1 MKKTLLASA
10 LAAVLVFAFAGSAF
24 AAGINHSG
32 QTSLG
37 ATSAA
42 DAMGIYIPWS
52 TASTLGTNASS
63 GTSPHGNYTTTTVKC
78 AVCHSVHYAAPGKA
92 PVGSGQSAD
101 TLLRMRAADAC
112 AYCHATA
119 GVAVNGTPVY
129 NGLGAAI
136 MGVGTTGG
144 NFDTGHFTGPNCSEC
159 HTSVH
164 GANQDGSVASLNG
177 FLLKKMTATDV
188 QGFAG
193 YTSTDM
199 ITAITAIENKA
210 MNEGFVDPPLGYVS
224 GDFAA
229 VNDPAIRQQAVG
241 VFCAECHLGA
251 YATNAAGA
259 STNVYGS
266 GTGSFTGHRVG
277 ANVTASANW
286 NFDNSKSSGAVSG
299 IPIAWAPAT
308 DCRSCHDALDDFGV
322 AAFPHAWGK
331 DVAVTGTT
339 AKMWLLSASEQGAVK
354 TSVGAPSL
362 NTYNGSRV
370 QLSDGVC
377 LKCHV
382 ASGGLLGVG
391 VTY

>member
-32 QTSLG
+32 QTSVG
-37 ATSAA
+37 ATSAL
-42 DAMGIYIPWS
+42 DAVGIYIPWA
-52 TASTLGTNASS
+52 TAAALPGNV
-63 GTSPHGNYTTTTVKC
+63 GQNSPHGNYTTTTVKC

-136 MGVGTTGG
+136 MGAGTTGG

-164 GANQDGSVASLNG
+164 GANADDSVASLQG

-193 YTSTDM
+193 YTSTNM
-199 ITAITAIENKA
+199 IEAITAIENKA
-210 MNEGFVDPPLGYVS
+210 ANEGFVDPPLGYVS

-229 VNDPAIRQQAVG
+229 TNDPAIRQQAVG

-286 NFDNSKSSGAVSG
+286 NADNSKSSGAVSNM
-299 IPIAWAPAT
+299 PIAWAPAT
-308 DCRSCHDALDDFGV
+308 SCTSCHDALDDFNNP
-322 AAFPHAWGK
+322 AFPHAWGK
-331 DVAVTGTT
+331 DTAGTV
-339 AKMWLLSASEQGAVK
+339 AKMWLLSAADAGSAK
-354 TSVGAPSL
+354 TSVGAPSA

-382 ASGGLLGVG
+382 STGGAEGVG
-391 VTY
+391 ITY